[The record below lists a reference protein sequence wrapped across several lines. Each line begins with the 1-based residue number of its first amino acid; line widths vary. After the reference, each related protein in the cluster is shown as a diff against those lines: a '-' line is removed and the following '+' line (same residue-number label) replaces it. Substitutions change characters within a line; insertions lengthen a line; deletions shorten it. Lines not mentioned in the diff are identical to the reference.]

1 MINFN
6 NEVKM
11 TTINEKI
18 NVIVSYDNDTQETF
32 DMNVNVRPKSFNASI
47 NSLRMYYFGQ
57 IIDAIKGD
65 KSQIVKISTRFYN
78 EEEVFFS
85 SDEYAY
91 LMHNWIKVWF
101 QEDQRDDLENALV
114 KKYNLASNTRKYSEK
129 WTEDID
135 MAFPINNIANSVLKV
150 TVGLQQS
157 EKKMTFDDV
166 LKQGQFGGMVKL
178 AQDESD
184 LRGLRYSN

>member
-1 MINFN
+1 
-6 NEVKM
+6 M

>member
-78 EEEVFFS
+78 EEKVFFS

-184 LRGLRYSN
+184 TRGLRYFN